1 MKTTTTDLLL
11 GYEENLDMVVKN
23 AKFQEDYM
31 EMVTV
36 RDIEFHSLCEHHL
49 IPFFGKVIEFNSC
62 FNNAVLC

>member
-1 MKTTTTDLLL
+1 MKTSTTDLLL

-49 IPFFGKVIEFNSC
+49 IPFFGKVSEFNSY
-62 FNNAVLC
+62 FNNAVL